1 MTSLR
6 HRVRLSTTGAA
17 VGFALLLPVFA
28 GRVLAQNPPG
38 PPPGTVLPQ
47 AAPPEA
53 EPPATTPSTPPK
65 GTKGPRPNSAVPLSV
80 EALSQKVAR
89 YPDNP
94 YLLNELGNLLL
105 RQGRRQD
112 ARAKFEQAVH
122 IDKDYA
128 AAWNNLGVARF
139 AMNEKSEAKT
149 AYRKAVAIQP
159 NFALAWYNL
168 AVVLDAQDYYEDAI
182 KAYERAFVLDPALL
196 DVRRNPQVA
205 SNRRIPAV
213 MTQTYIDRGGSV
225 AFPTESSLSQTR

>member
-1 MTSLR
+1 MTSIPR
-6 HRVRLSTTGAA
+6 RVRVSTAGAA
-17 VGFALLLPVFA
+17 VGIALLLPVFA
-28 GRVLAQNPPG
+28 ERARAQNPPG
-38 PPPGTVLPQ
+38 PPPETVLPRP
-47 AAPPEA
+47 APPEA
-53 EPPATTPSTPPK
+53 EPPATAPSTPPK
-65 GTKGPRPNSAVPLSV
+65 VTKGPRPNSAVPLSV

-105 RQGRRQD
+105 RQGRRKD
-112 ARAKFEQAVH
+112 ARDKFEQAVR
-122 IDKDYA
+122 IDKNYA
-128 AAWNNLGVARF
+128 AAWNNLGVARYS
-139 AMNEKSEAKT
+139 MNEKSEAKT

-168 AVVLDAQDYYEDAI
+168 AVVLDAQNYYDDAI
-182 KAYERAFVLDPALL
+182 KAYERAFVLDPGLL

-225 AFPTESSLSQTR
+225 VFPTESSLAQTR